1 MLTIRIKDI
10 ENFFE
15 ENFPKK
21 TFSLLSLDEENKISL
36 IISEKLS
43 FSFDEVVK
51 KEQKIIKT
59 SDTIFFKTNK
69 IIFVEFKSGKIGNIE
84 FRLKSIESIFS
95 FYNYIYSNNFKES
108 LIFPNDIFEIYF
120 VYSKKSSSAML
131 NTFAQIERE
140 FISSRT
146 KEALAKRK
154 ADGFNLGRPKGQS
167 QLLKLDAFADEI
179 RGYLKKGINK
189 RAISKLIE
197 CSPSTLYLW
206 LKRRKLYSQSK

>member
-1 MLTIRIKDI
+1 MLMMRIKDV
-10 ENFFE
+10 ETFFE

-21 TFSLLSLDEENKISL
+21 TISLLSLDEENKISL
-36 IISEKLS
+36 IYSEKLS

-59 SDTIFFKTNK
+59 ADTIFFKNNK
-69 IIFVEFKSGKIGNIE
+69 IIFVEFKSGKIGNID

-131 NTFAQIERE
+131 NTFSQIERE
-140 FISSRT
+140 LRT
-146 KEALAKRK
+146 EYKHIYSK
-154 ADGFNLGRPKGQS
+154 F
-167 QLLKLDAFADEI
+167 
-179 RGYLKKGINK
+179 
-189 RAISKLIE
+189 KLIDNK
-197 CSPSTLYLW
+197 SFV
-206 LKRRKLYSQSK
+206 KLFRI